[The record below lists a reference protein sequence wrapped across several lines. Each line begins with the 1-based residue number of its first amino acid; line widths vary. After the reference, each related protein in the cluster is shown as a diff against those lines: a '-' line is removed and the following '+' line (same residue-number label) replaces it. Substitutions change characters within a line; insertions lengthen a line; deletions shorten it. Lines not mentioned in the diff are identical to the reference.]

1 MPFLLAILLVLQ
13 DRPALAPEPDA
24 AVQKE
29 TLKKVKDLFKDEYAK
44 KLPADQLALA
54 RKLLQNGAETT
65 GDDAAKFVLL
75 KEAREIA
82 VASGDAETALRSVDE
97 TAKAFAVDAS
107 ALKLAVLGKI
117 AVKEPDAARA
127 AAKGYLSLVADAV
140 RSENFDV
147 ATTATQRAEAMAK
160 AAQDPALAA
169 RAAELKSETASLKAE
184 AARVKPM
191 LDKPGS
197 GDEEAI
203 GRYLC
208 FVKGEWD
215 AGLPHLLAGAKPPLK
230 TAAEKEVLKPQDA
243 AAQVDVADLWW
254 DVAQKEKSPWRR
266 ERILAR
272 AKHWLDLAAPS
283 ANGLVKVRV
292 QKRLDDLEGLQP
304 GFVNLLKLI
313 DPAKDGV
320 EGSWKL
326 DNGKLVAGP
335 GKFVRLEIPYQP
347 PAEYDFRVVFS
358 RIDGAN
364 NVSQILSR
372 QGKGFL
378 WIMELGQSRCALGN
392 CRGLWITEAANPSIT
407 KVSETQNDNGPHT
420 SLLEVRKDRVR
431 CFFNGKMILEY
442 KTDYAD
448 LSMNAGWKLRS
459 EQLLGLGLWESPT
472 EFHRVDVIEISGKG
486 KKTR

>member
-1 MPFLLAILLVLQ
+1 MRVLLAILLAFAQ
-13 DRPALAPEPDA
+13 DKLPPEPDA

-29 TLKKVKDLFKDEYAK
+29 TLKKVRDLFKDEYAK
-44 KLPADQLALA
+44 KQPAEQIALA
-54 RKLLQNGAETT
+54 RKLLQSGVETS

-82 VASGDAETALRSVDE
+82 VAAGDPETALRSADE
-97 TAKAFAVDAS
+97 TAKSFAVDGA
-107 ALKLAVLGKI
+107 ALKLAVLGKV
-117 AVKEPDAARA
+117 AVKEPDAARTV
-127 AAKGYLSLVADAV
+127 AKGYLAIVNDAV
-140 RSENFDV
+140 RAENFDAA
-147 ATTATQRAEAMAK
+147 ATAAQRAEALAK
-160 AAQDPALAA
+160 VAQDAPLAA
-169 RAAELKSETASLKAE
+169 RAAELKAEAASLKAE

-197 GDEEAI
+197 NDGEAI

-208 FVKGEWD
+208 FVKGDWE
-215 AGLPHLLAGAKPPLK
+215 AGLPHLIAGAKPPIK
-230 TAAEKEVLKPQDA
+230 TVAEKEALKPQDA
-243 AAQVDVADLWW
+243 AAQADVADLWW
-254 DVAQKEKSPWRR
+254 DVAQKEKSAWRR

-272 AKHWLDLAAPS
+272 VKHWLDLAAPS
-283 ANGLVKVRV
+283 ATGLVKVRV

-320 EGSWKL
+320 EGTWKL
-326 DNGKLVAGP
+326 DNGKLVNGP

-358 RIDGAN
+358 RVDGAN

-372 QGKGFL
+372 QNKGFL

-392 CRGLWITEAANPSIT
+392 CRGLWITEAGNPSIT

-459 EQLLGLGLWESPT
+459 EQLLGLGCWESPT
-472 EFHRVDVIEISGKG
+472 EFHRIDVIEVSGKG
-486 KKTR
+486 KRIR